1 MNSHLER
8 GRWPGIDVLRGVSVL
23 LVVLHH
29 IHLRFVLN
37 HYPVAELLPKSAGK
51 VVFWSGYYAVIGF
64 FVISGFLITS
74 LSLRRWG
81 SLGSINVKSFYWLR
95 IARIAPCLLALLLV
109 LSVLHIA
116 GAHDYAIKPER
127 ATLGRALIAALTVHI
142 NWLEG
147 TRGYLPGSWDVLWS
161 LSVEEAFYLAFP
173 LVCLA
178 LRSHARLLIAIAAL
192 IVIGPIT
199 RVAIAD
205 QEPWNEYAYLACM
218 DGIAFGCLAAL
229 TLHLKT
235 LTRIPLRIA
244 LAAGVALVALIIV
257 MRGTTDQLGLVSTGL
272 YISLLEFG
280 VALILIALA
289 NGVGEGYL
297 LKGTSW
303 LQAVGRCSYEIYL
316 THMFVVFTFVAAFKL
331 IEPQLQIYWA
341 WYAAMVLASI
351 ALGYL
356 VSRFFSE
363 PANRA
368 LRKLST
374 DGVQQ
379 SRLG

>member
-8 GRWPGIDVLRGVSVL
+8 GRWPGIDVLRGISVL

-51 VVFWSGYYAVIGF
+51 VAFWSGYYAVIGF

-116 GAHDYAIKPER
+116 GAHDYAIKPDR
-127 ATLGRALIAALTVHI
+127 ATLGRALVAALTVHI

-218 DGIAFGCLAAL
+218 DGIGFGCLAAL
-229 TLHLKT
+229 TSHLRI
-235 LTRIPLRIA
+235 LTRIHLRVA
-244 LAAGVALVALIIV
+244 LAAGIALVALIVV
-257 MRGTTDQLGLVSTGL
+257 MRGTADQLGLVSTGL
-272 YISLLEFG
+272 YITLLEFG
-280 VALILIALA
+280 VALILMALA
-289 NGVGEGYL
+289 NGVGEAYL

-303 LQAVGRCSYEIYL
+303 VQAVGRCSYEIYL

-331 IEPQLQIYWA
+331 IAPQWQIYWA
-341 WYAAMVLASI
+341 WYAVIVLASI

-356 VSRFFSE
+356 VSRYFSE

-368 LRKLST
+368 LRSHSLPLSQ
-374 DGVQQ
+374 GE
-379 SRLG
+379 G